1 MPNRAANARIQ
12 SPIHLVALQRPDSI
26 AYKVSGKAISYQ
38 QLSQHVIAI
47 GEQLK
52 QAGLQQGD
60 RVACI
65 ANNSPELLKLY
76 WACVDNGLLF
86 CPVSPRFAQ
95 IQLIELIQTH
105 QYRYCW
111 LSNNIH
117 ALLPDLKAELLTLG
131 PDNTRLLEFEFD
143 KTSSQQPLKID
154 PKQAVDAI
162 LTSGSTGLPKA
173 AVHSLQNHIASAKGA
188 KTLIDIMET
197 DSWLLSL
204 PLFHIGGLAILNR
217 CALVG
222 ACVVFEDKSISLAKQ
237 LTRDQVSHLSLV
249 STQLQPLLSADTHCL
264 HQVKAMLLGGGAISA
279 DLLNQLAVLN
289 INAFTSYGM
298 TEMGSQIT
306 TGIARADGS
315 SGQVLPHREL
325 KIVDG
330 EIWLKGECLFLGY
343 LGVDGLNK
351 PLAKRLETQGW
362 FRSTDLG
369 HWDNNGNLCIDGRL
383 DNMFVCG
390 GENLQP
396 EEVEA
401 ALKLHPL
408 IVDAIVFPK
417 ADAKFGTLP
426 AAIIKPANNSANPL
440 SEADLTEF
448 LADKIARFKRPRCY
462 YPWPEVTTA
471 GIKVVRK
478 QIIAAALLPK

>member
-1 MPNRAANARIQ
+1 MPNRPANALIL
-12 SPIHLVALQRPDSI
+12 SPIHQIATQRPDSI
-26 AYKVSGKAISYQ
+26 AYKISGHAVSYQ
-38 QLSQHVIAI
+38 QLSQYVVAI

-52 QAGLQQGD
+52 QAGLQQGN

-76 WACVDNGLLF
+76 WACVDHGLLF

-95 IQLIELIQTH
+95 KQLIELIQTH

-111 LSNNIH
+111 LSNNTQ
-117 ALLPDLKAELLTLG
+117 ALLPDLKAKLLTLG
-131 PDNTRLLEFEFD
+131 QDNTRLLEFEFG
-143 KTSSQQPLKID
+143 KTSPQQSLKID
-154 PKQAVDAI
+154 PAQAVDAI

-222 ACVVFEDKSISLAKQ
+222 ACVVFEDKSITLAEQ

-249 STQLQPLLSADTHCL
+249 SAQLQQLLSADTHCF
-264 HQVKAMLLGGGAISA
+264 HHVKAMLLGGGAISA

-306 TGIARADGS
+306 TGIARADSS
-315 SGQVLPHREL
+315 SGQLLPQREL

-330 EIWLKGECLFLGY
+330 EIWLKGDCLFLGY

-351 PLAKRLETQGW
+351 PQDTSLEIQGW

-369 HWDNNGNLCIDGRL
+369 HWDKNGNLCIDGRL

-396 EEVEA
+396 EEIEA
-401 ALKLHPL
+401 VLKQHPL
-408 IVDAIVFPK
+408 IADAIVFAK
-417 ADAKFGTLP
+417 ADDKFGHLP
-426 AAIIKPANNSANPL
+426 VAIIKLANDLASQP
-440 SEADLTEF
+440 SEAELTEF
-448 LADKIARFKRPRCY
+448 LADKIARFKRPRYY
-462 YPWPEVTTA
+462 YPWPDVATV

-478 QIIAAALLPK
+478 QIIEAVKG

>member
-1 MPNRAANARIQ
+1 MPSRPANALIL
-12 SPIHLVALQRPDSI
+12 SPIHHIATQRPNSI
-26 AYKVSGKAISYQ
+26 AYKIGSHAVDYQ
-38 QLSQHVIAI
+38 LLSQHVIAI

-76 WACVDNGLLF
+76 WACVDHGLLF

-95 IQLIELIQTH
+95 KQLIKLIQTH

-111 LSNNIH
+111 LSNNTQ
-117 ALLPDLKAELLTLG
+117 ALLPDLKSELLTPG
-131 PDNTRLLEFEFD
+131 QDNTRLLEFEFD
-143 KTSSQQPLKID
+143 KISSQQPLKIN
-154 PKQAVDAI
+154 PAQAVDAI

-222 ACVVFEDKSISLAKQ
+222 ACVVFEDKSISLPEQ
-237 LTRDQVSHLSLV
+237 LTRDKVSHLSLV
-249 STQLQPLLSADTHCL
+249 SAHLQPLLSADTHCL
-264 HQVKAMLLGGGAISA
+264 HHIKAMLLGGGAISA
-279 DLLNQLAVLN
+279 SLLKQLAELN

-298 TEMGSQIT
+298 TEMSSQIT

-315 SGQVLPHREL
+315 SGQVLSQREL

-343 LGVDGLNK
+343 LGVDGLNR
-351 PLAKRLETQGW
+351 PQDTSLETQGW

-369 HWDNNGNLCIDGRL
+369 HWDKNGNLCIDGRL
-383 DNMFVCG
+383 DNMFICG

-396 EEVEA
+396 EEIEA
-401 ALKLHPL
+401 ALKLHPM
-408 IVDAIVFPK
+408 IMDAIVFAK
-417 ADAKFGTLP
+417 ADDKFGHLP
-426 AAIIKPANNSANPL
+426 IAILKLDTSSADMPAE
-440 SEADLTEF
+440 SELTTF
-448 LADKIARFKRPRCY
+448 LADKIARFKRPRHY
-462 YPWPEVTTA
+462 YPWPDVATV

-478 QIIAAALLPK
+478 QIIEAVL